1 VSKNANAGEL
11 RTPVYFKS
19 VSRTTGTNGNTIPEE
34 ENVFGQDADKH
45 DIPVRVKWVN
55 VHGTEVMTALQL
67 KLREPA
73 VITMRY
79 SPLINRLL
87 VVYKEDDPVPFEII
101 SVDDVENR
109 HKWMEINVQRKVP
122 AR

>member
-1 VSKNANAGEL
+1 MSKSANAGEL

-19 VSRTTGTNGNTIPEE
+19 VERTTGTNGNTIPEE
-34 ENVFGQDADKH
+34 ENVFGQDVDKH
-45 DIPVRVKWVN
+45 DIPVKVKWVN
-55 VHGTEVMTALQL
+55 VHGTEVLNALQL

-87 VVYKEDDPVPFEII
+87 VVYKDDDPIAYEII

-109 HKWMEINVQRKVP
+109 HQWMEINVQRKVP